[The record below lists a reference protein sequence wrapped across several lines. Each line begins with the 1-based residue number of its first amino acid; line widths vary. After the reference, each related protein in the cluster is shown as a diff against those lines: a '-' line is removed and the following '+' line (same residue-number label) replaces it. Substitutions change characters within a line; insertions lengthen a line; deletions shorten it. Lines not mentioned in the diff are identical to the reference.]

1 MKGAGESRLEFSG
14 ALIGLILDSLI
25 FWDCFSKFN
34 EKAQNNEK
42 QELQNAQKTTI
53 FLHNF
58 CETAFAHQCK
68 IISKFCAF
76 TQNIRKSLHN

>member
-25 FWDCFSKFN
+25 FWNCFSKFN

-42 QELQNAQKTTI
+42 QELQHAQKPRFFFII
-53 FLHNF
+53 FDKQLLRINAKLYQNF
-58 CETAFAHQCK
+58 VHLLKT
-68 IISKFCAF
+68 
-76 TQNIRKSLHN
+76 